1 MSDRKE
7 YQREYQRQRYVNDP
21 EYRER
26 KREQARLRRALNIEG
41 RERRRPAGWATE
53 EKAAALLADN
63 MLLRRTLAEVKAE
76 LAKEKRARYDLAV
89 HIRTALLEVAPW
101 LT

>member
-7 YQREYQRQRYVNDP
+7 YQREYQRQRYANDP

-26 KREQARLRRALNIEG
+26 KRESARLQRALRLPG
-41 RERRRPAGWATE
+41 ERRHPAGWATE

-63 MLLRRTLAEVKAE
+63 IKLRRELGDTRAE
-76 LAKEKRARYDLAV
+76 LAKEKQARYDLAV
-89 HIRTALLEVAPW
+89 HIRTALQEVAPW